1 MGNNGSV
8 HVTDGSGR
16 GPSGHSTH
24 PIASKNLMELD
35 PDKFA
40 ISPSVSLLT
49 ELGGA
54 FHATEHDLD
63 YAKWHFAWI

>member
-1 MGNNGSV
+1 
-8 HVTDGSGR
+8 
-16 GPSGHSTH
+16 
-24 PIASKNLMELD
+24 MELD

-40 ISPSVSLLT
+40 ISPSVSLLN

-63 YAKWHFAWI
+63 YAKWHLAWI